1 VAASEVQ
8 EEKRVYVEP
17 VQVVIRRNKSWRSSA
32 WTGIKLTIWFAP
44 LSLLRALMP
53 GIAMLGNTAIY
64 LVAILCAWIF
74 TRVVFLIAGF
84 AGHLCEVEPV
94 AASAAKDPQQSE

>member
-1 VAASEVQ
+1 MCGVAASEMK
-8 EEKRVYVEP
+8 EVYQEP
-17 VQVVIRRNKSWRSSA
+17 VQTVFRRNESWRLSA

-53 GIAMLGNTAIY
+53 GIAMLGNTAMY
-64 LVAILCAWIF
+64 FVAVLCAWMF

-94 AASAAKDPQQSE
+94 AASAAKDPQKSE